1 MLNKINLIGRL
12 VKAPELRR
20 TQSGIAVAS
29 FSLAVTRDF
38 KEGGEY
44 VADFIDCV
52 AWRASAEFVA
62 KYASKGDSIAVAGR
76 LQSRKWQDKNGN
88 NRVAWEVVADNVY
101 FFGGKRDSSNTADER
116 DATPGPQIA
125 EAEDDGI
132 GELPF

>member
-12 VKAPELRR
+12 VKDPELRR

-44 VADFIDCV
+44 VTDFIDCV

-62 KYASKGDSIAVAGR
+62 KYASKGDSVAVAGR
-76 LQSRKWQDKNGN
+76 LQSRKWRDKNGT

-101 FFGGKRDSSNTADER
+101 FFGGKRENTADEH
-116 DATPGPQIA
+116 DAGPQMT
-125 EAEDDGI
+125 EVEDD